1 MSTEMTGSQG
11 GSQLQTQSQADA
23 QTRSR
28 PQQQATTPQRITWH
42 TPPMDVFEN
51 ADQFLVVADL
61 PGVKKENLT
70 VRVERQSLLVEG
82 RGQGNVGWRRELAL
96 PDTIDTARI
105 SAELKNGVLTLV
117 LPTAERAKPRTIE
130 IKGA

>member
-1 MSTEMTGSQG
+1 MSTEITGSQG
-11 GSQLQTQSQADA
+11 GSELQPQRRNQGRQEATP
-23 QTRSR
+23 TR
-28 PQQQATTPQRITWH
+28 RITWH

-61 PGVKKENLT
+61 PGVKRENLN
-70 VRVERQSLLVEG
+70 VRIERHSLLVEG
-82 RGQGNVGWRRELAL
+82 HGPRNIGWRRELAL

-105 SAELKNGVLTLV
+105 TAELKNGVLTLV

-130 IKGA
+130 IKGG